1 MLEECDEEDSRINVQ
16 MRMSM
21 YYVVELLLQRMMS
34 LKEKRMNDAEEK
46 DRIEKSK
53 ILFSLLPWSEKK
65 LFDL

>member
-1 MLEECDEEDSRINVQ
+1 MLEECDEEDSKINVQ